1 MIGYQMFK
9 KLERIAQSGSMTK
22 AADALFISRPA
33 LVQQVKAAEAKLGF
47 TVFERSA
54 KGVTLTPV
62 GKVFLEKGASI
73 FKEYE
78 QLFQKCQ
85 GMIDKKP
92 KTIIIGTLPEIY
104 SPLMFD
110 VCKKFKKEYPDADI
124 LFKHE
129 TVREYFPAFFAGDFD
144 VTSDYMFNFA
154 QRFVESPATESVPC
168 KPCQL
173 NICVPKSNPLAGLK
187 MANFKNLQ
195 GNKLMIHARGLSKAD
210 DMLRD
215 YLEAHEP
222 SIKLIDFSYYGHELF
237 VKAEI
242 ENAILVCV
250 RQYSFNLP
258 NFSYIS
264 MDWNFPVERGIMYRK
279 NCRPEVKDFIDLIK
293 QSIEENDL

>member
-1 MIGYQMFK
+1 MLRCHILNCQLQRKTRFSYNNSESGGRIMIGYQMFK

-110 VCKKFKKEYPDADI
+110 VCKKFKKEY
-124 LFKHE
+124 LF
-129 TVREYFPAFFAGDFD
+129 
-144 VTSDYMFNFA
+144 
-154 QRFVESPATESVPC
+154 
-168 KPCQL
+168 
-173 NICVPKSNPLAGLK
+173 
-187 MANFKNLQ
+187 
-195 GNKLMIHARGLSKAD
+195 
-210 DMLRD
+210 
-215 YLEAHEP
+215 
-222 SIKLIDFSYYGHELF
+222 
-237 VKAEI
+237 
-242 ENAILVCV
+242 
-250 RQYSFNLP
+250 
-258 NFSYIS
+258 
-264 MDWNFPVERGIMYRK
+264 
-279 NCRPEVKDFIDLIK
+279 
-293 QSIEENDL
+293 